1 MTDAVGGLAAPADG
15 IRRQPPKR
23 VPMAQLIWDGLFV
36 GSFYAL
42 IALGYSMVYGIIKLL
57 NFAHGDIYMLGA
69 FIGFAALTSLGG
81 IPATLSIG
89 ALLVVMLLSM
99 LLTGTAGVIIERL
112 AYRPLRGA
120 PRLAVLITA
129 VGVSFSLEYGI
140 SAIAGPN
147 PKAFPIRL
155 EGNVFN
161 VIGAR
166 ISLPQIILILIAG
179 VLMILLNFYVQKTS
193 TGRAMRAIS
202 LDRNASLL
210 MGINVNS
217 VITRTFF
224 IGSALA
230 GAAGVMAGA
239 YYGKIDFLMGFIIGL
254 KAFTAAVIGGIGNI
268 KGAMLGGL
276 VLGFVEAFGS
286 EWFGGQWRDV
296 FAFAVLILFLTL
308 RPTGIL
314 GERVTERV

>member
-1 MTDAVGGLAAPADG
+1 
-15 IRRQPPKR
+15 
-23 VPMAQLIWDGLFV
+23 MAQLIWDGLFV

-81 IPATLSIG
+81 IPASLSIV

-129 VGVSFSLEYGI
+129 VGVSFSLEYGV
-140 SAIAGPN
+140 SAIASPN
-147 PKAFPIRL
+147 PRAFPIRL
-155 EGNVFN
+155 EGHVFN
-161 VIGAR
+161 LLGAR
-166 ISLPQIILILIAG
+166 ISLPQIILMLIAA
-179 VLMILLNFYVQKTS
+179 VLMILLNFYIQKTS
-193 TGRAMRAIS
+193 TGRAMRSIAQ
-202 LDRNASLL
+202 DRNASLL

-276 VLGFVEAFGS
+276 VLGLVEAFGA

>member
-1 MTDAVGGLAAPADG
+1 
-15 IRRQPPKR
+15 
-23 VPMAQLIWDGLFV
+23 MAQIISDIPQVIWDGLFV

-57 NFAHGDIYMLGA
+57 NFAHGDIYMVGA
-69 FIGFAALTSLGG
+69 FIGYTILTALGG
-81 IPATLSIG
+81 TFQMMGLF
-89 ALLVVMLLSM
+89 ALIIVMMISM
-99 LLTGTAGVIIERL
+99 LLTGAIGVVVEKL
-112 AYRPLRGA
+112 AYQPLRGA

-129 VGVSFSLEYGI
+129 VGASFSLEYGVA
-140 SAIAGPN
+140 AIASPN
-147 PKAFPIRL
+147 PRGFPIRL
-155 EGNVFN
+155 DGDFVM
-161 VIGAR
+161 VLGAR
-166 ISLPQIILILIAG
+166 VTIPQIILMLIAG
-179 VLMILLNFYVQKTS
+179 ALMFALDTYIRRTS

-202 LDRNASLL
+202 LDMKGSLL
-210 MGINVNS
+210 MGVNVNS
-217 VITRTFF
+217 VISRTFF

-268 KGAMLGGL
+268 RGAMLGGL
-276 VLGFVEAFGS
+276 VLGLVESIGS
-286 EWFGGQWRDV
+286 ELVGGQWRDA

>member
-1 MTDAVGGLAAPADG
+1 MEQILTDIPQV
-15 IRRQPPKR
+15 
-23 VPMAQLIWDGLFV
+23 IWDGLFV

-57 NFAHGDIYMLGA
+57 NFAHGDIYMVGA
-69 FIGFAALTSLGG
+69 FIGYQLLISLGG
-81 IPATLSIG
+81 SFQAMGLF
-89 ALLVVMLLSM
+89 ALIIVMMISM
-99 LLTGTAGVIIERL
+99 LLTGTIGVVVEKL

-129 VGVSFSLEYGI
+129 VGASFALEYGVA
-140 SAIAGPN
+140 AIASPN
-147 PKAFPIRL
+147 PRGFPVRL
-155 EGNVFN
+155 DGQTMFVL
-161 VIGAR
+161 GAR
-166 ISLPQIILILIAG
+166 VTVPQIILMIVAG
-179 VLMILLNFYVQKTS
+179 VLMLALDRYIRKTS

-202 LDRNASLL
+202 LDTKGSLL
-210 MGINVNS
+210 MGVNVNS
-217 VITRTFF
+217 VISRTFF

-268 KGAMLGGL
+268 RGAMLGGL
-276 VLGFVEAFGS
+276 VLGLVESFGS
-286 EWFGGQWRDV
+286 EIVGGQWRDA

>member
-1 MTDAVGGLAAPADG
+1 
-15 IRRQPPKR
+15 
-23 VPMAQLIWDGLFV
+23 MAQLIWDGLFV

-42 IALGYSMVYGIIKLL
+42 IALGYSMVYGITKLL

-69 FIGFAALTSLGG
+69 FIGFAILTSLGG
-81 IPATLSIG
+81 LPASLSMG
-89 ALLVVMLLSM
+89 ALLVVLMLSM
-99 LLTGTAGVIIERL
+99 LLTGTAGVVIERL

-129 VGVSFSLEYGI
+129 VGVSFSLEYGV
-140 SAIAGPN
+140 SAVAGPN
-147 PKAFPIRL
+147 PRAFPVRL
-155 EGNVFN
+155 EGGVFD
-161 VIGAR
+161 VLGAR
-166 ISLPQIILILIAG
+166 VSLPQIILMLIAAA
-179 VLMILLNFYVQKTS
+179 LMIALNTYVQKTS
-193 TGRAMRAIS
+193 TGRAMRSIA
-202 LDRNASLL
+202 LDMTGSLL
-210 MGINVNS
+210 MGINVNA
-217 VITRTFF
+217 VITKTFF

-239 YYGKIDFLMGFIIGL
+239 YYGKVDFLMGFIIGL

-276 VLGFVEAFGS
+276 VLGFIEAFGT

-314 GERVTERV
+314 GERVTERM

>member
-1 MTDAVGGLAAPADG
+1 MT
-15 IRRQPPKR
+15 
-23 VPMAQLIWDGLFV
+23 QLIWDGLFV

-69 FIGFAALTSLGG
+69 FIGFAVLTSLGG
-81 IPATLSIG
+81 IPASLSIV

-129 VGVSFSLEYGI
+129 VGVSFSLEYGV

-147 PKAFPIRL
+147 PRAFPIRL
-155 EGNVFN
+155 EGHVFN
-161 VIGAR
+161 LLGAR
-166 ISLPQIILILIAG
+166 VSLPQIILMLIAAM
-179 VLMILLNFYVQKTS
+179 LMILLNFYIQKTS
-193 TGRAMRAIS
+193 TGRAMRSIAQ
-202 LDRNASLL
+202 DRNASLL

-276 VLGFVEAFGS
+276 VLGFVEAFGA

>member
-1 MTDAVGGLAAPADG
+1 V
-15 IRRQPPKR
+15 
-23 VPMAQLIWDGLFV
+23 AQLIWDGLFV

-81 IPATLSIG
+81 IPASLSIV

-129 VGVSFSLEYGI
+129 VGVSFSLEYGV
-140 SAIAGPN
+140 SAIASPN
-147 PKAFPIRL
+147 PRAFPIRL
-155 EGNVFN
+155 EGHVFN
-161 VIGAR
+161 LLGAR
-166 ISLPQIILILIAG
+166 ISLPQIILMLIAA
-179 VLMILLNFYVQKTS
+179 VLMILLNFYIQKTS
-193 TGRAMRAIS
+193 TGRAMRSIAQ
-202 LDRNASLL
+202 DRNASLL

-276 VLGFVEAFGS
+276 VLGLVEAFGA

>member
-1 MTDAVGGLAAPADG
+1 MSQ
-15 IRRQPPKR
+15 I
-23 VPMAQLIWDGLFV
+23 IWDGLFV

-57 NFAHGDIYMLGA
+57 NFAHGDLYMLGA
-69 FIGFAALTSLGG
+69 FIGFAVLASFGG
-81 IPATLSIG
+81 ITASLSLF
-89 ALLVVMLLSM
+89 ALIVVMMLSM
-99 LLTGTAGVIIERL
+99 VLTGFTGVVIERF

-129 VGVSFSLEYGI
+129 VGASFTLEYGI
-140 SAIAGPN
+140 AAIAGPN
-147 PKAFPIRL
+147 PRGFPVRL
-155 EGNVFN
+155 DGEVFM
-161 VIGAR
+161 VLGAR
-166 ISLPQIILILIAG
+166 VSLPQIVLMLIAAG
-179 VLMILLNFYVQKTS
+179 LMFALDTYIRRTS
-193 TGRAMRAIS
+193 TGRAMRSIS
-202 LDRNASLL
+202 LDMKGSLL
-210 MGINVNS
+210 MGVNVNQ
-217 VITRTFF
+217 VISRTFF

-268 KGAMLGGL
+268 RGAMLGGL
-276 VLGFVEAFGS
+276 LLGLVEAFGS
-286 EWFGGQWRDV
+286 ELVGGQWRDA